1 MGTEINKYKGRMG
14 MQHKLFSINSK
25 DVQYNSESRTISGYA
40 AIFGNK
46 DKSGDILLK
55 GCFAKSIRDRGP
67 ESSANDKIIFL
78 WMHDMS
84 EPLGLPTILREDEKG
99 LYFEAR
105 IDEIEL
111 GDRAIK
117 QLESGTLNQF
127 SIGYEYV
134 WENCEWDY
142 EKDALVVRE
151 VKLYEISVVSIG
163 CNGETEYL
171 GLKSAE
177 DCEKAYK
184 ELSEEVSS
192 LSKNLSLSKQHRL
205 QKIIAKAMSLAS
217 FRPENVNTPPA
228 GMEADN
234 AGGGEEK
241 ELYKLLKLKSV

>member
-142 EKDALVVRE
+142 EREALVVRE

-192 LSKNLSLSKQHRL
+192 LSKNLSMSKQHRL

-228 GMEADN
+228 GMKADN
-234 AGGGEEK
+234 AGGSEEK